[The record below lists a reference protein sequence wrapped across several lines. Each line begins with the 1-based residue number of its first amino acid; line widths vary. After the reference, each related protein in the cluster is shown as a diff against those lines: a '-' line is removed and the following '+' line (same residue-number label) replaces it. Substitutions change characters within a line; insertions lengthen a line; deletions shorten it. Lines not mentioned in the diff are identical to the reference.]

1 MAIVDKIFIEMCK
14 DILENG
20 FSSEGL
26 QVRPKWEDGSPAH
39 TIKKFGVVNTYDLQK
54 EFPILTLRPT
64 NFKAAIDEILWIW
77 QKKSNNINEL
87 NSKIWDS
94 WADDNGSI
102 GKAYGYQ
109 LARKIN
115 FPEGNMDQVDWILN
129 TLKFNS
135 QSRRMITNIFN
146 HDDLIDM
153 GLQPCAWSITL
164 NVTGEYL
171 NMILN
176 QRSQDILV
184 ANNWNVVQYAI
195 LLYMFSQVS
204 GFKVGKLIHIIA
216 DAHIYI
222 RHIPIIEELISRQMY
237 DAPKLEVNEF
247 ITNFYNFKV
256 EDFKLLDYKK
266 NKQIKNIPVAV

>member
-222 RHIPIIEELISRQMY
+222 RHIPIVEELISRQMY